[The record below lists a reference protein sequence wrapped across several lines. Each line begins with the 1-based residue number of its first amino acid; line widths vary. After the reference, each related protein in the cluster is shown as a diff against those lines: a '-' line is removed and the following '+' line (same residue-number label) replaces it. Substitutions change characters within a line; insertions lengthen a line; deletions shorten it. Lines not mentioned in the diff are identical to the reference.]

1 VIDIHT
7 HLLPG
12 VDDGSP
18 NAEHSSMVLGRMA
31 GEGVTTVVCTPHLN
45 ASQAAGAPY
54 EAHAA
59 LLDDLRRRAPASV
72 QLLGGWEI
80 MLDQFG
86 VDLTPEYLSLGG
98 SRARLVEFS
107 RRGLPLGATEELLRL
122 RATGVIP
129 VVAHPER
136 YQGCTID
143 LLIAWRE
150 LGAVLQGDALAL
162 LGAGPMTQLARTML
176 AEGLTDILASD
187 NHGDRR
193 SLSTARLWLEEIGA
207 LDQARI
213 LTDSNA
219 RCLLEGK
226 PLTAVAP
233 VHLQTSVLERLKSLF
248 SGRRRA
254 ADA

>member
-1 VIDIHT
+1 MIDIHT

-18 NAEHSSMVLGRMA
+18 NAEHSTMVLGRMA

-45 ASQAAGAPY
+45 ASQAAEAPF

-59 LLDDLRRRAPASV
+59 LLDDLRRRAPDGV
-72 QLLGGWEI
+72 QLLAGWEI
-80 MLDQFG
+80 MLDRFG
-86 VDLTPEYLSLGG
+86 VDLTAGYLALGG

-107 RRGLPLGATEELLRL
+107 RRGLSPGATEELLRL
-122 RATGVIP
+122 RATGVVP

-143 LLIAWRE
+143 LLITWRE
-150 LGAVLQGDALAL
+150 IGAVLQGDAVAL
-162 LGAGPMTQLARTML
+162 LGAGPMTELARTML
-176 AEGLTDILASD
+176 GEGLIDILASD

-193 SLSTARLWLEEIGA
+193 SLSTARRWLEEIGA
-207 LDQARI
+207 FDQARI

-219 RCLLEGK
+219 RCLLEGR
-226 PLTAVAP
+226 PLEAVAP
-233 VHLQTSVLERLKSLF
+233 VRLQTGVLDRLKSLLF
-248 SGRRRA
+248 ARRRA